1 MSGINLLTHR
11 YTYIYSYAHTHT
23 HTLTHTI
30 THTHT
35 HTITHTHRV
44 FLWSFHLPG
53 EAQKI
58 DRIMEIFAARYLEC
72 NPGGA
77 LDNTGM
83 SDSVCD
89 LLFKA
94 TGYKKNVC
102 FSCIQKHIHT
112 CTNIHT
118 HTDTAYVLSYAVIML
133 HTSIYNPSVKDK
145 PTVDRFVSMNRG
157 INNGADLP
165 RDFLI
170 VNYIMTCVFSLYSI
184 PFPPLFEDCV
194 VHVHTELLKLFFSLA
209 LKFWLCNISSLPN
222 AVLCSCITCPHI
234 QLFAYLN
241 TKT

>member
-11 YTYIYSYAHTHT
+11 YTYIYSYAHT
-23 HTLTHTI
+23 LTHTI
-30 THTHT
+30 THTR
-35 HTITHTHRV
+35 IHRV

-94 TGYKKNVC
+94 TGYKKMFVLAAYR
-102 FSCIQKHIHT
+102 SIYIHAQTYIHIRTYTHA
-112 CTNIHT
+112 